1 MSWCIFSTPIIRRPF
16 TPGWR
21 RCFPIAGSGR
31 PSSAGFRPGSRLNNR
46 RECGILKNTGAAA
59 VALPRAVTC
68 LIVNVITYICIGFCG
83 FRGAKK
89 SGNRGILNGALY
101 GLCYTAVLFLT
112 SCLARGGI
120 SFDSGSAVAAA
131 ICIGCGAA
139 GGILGVNTTSKKR
152 RR

>member
-1 MSWCIFSTPIIRRPF
+1 MSDEKASYNERFDFMFAAKNIFLAFVLTIVLLFAAAWIS
-16 TPGWR
+16 
-21 RCFPIAGSGR
+21 
-31 PSSAGFRPGSRLNNR
+31 
-46 RECGILKNTGAAA
+46 AA

-68 LIVNVITYICIGFCG
+68 LTVNVITYICIGICG

-101 GLCYTAVLFLT
+101 GLCYTVILFLT
-112 SCLARGGI
+112 GFLTK
-120 SFDSGSAVAAA
+120 GSADLDSASAVTAA

-139 GGILGVNTTSKKR
+139 GGILGVNSGTKKR

>member
-1 MSWCIFSTPIIRRPF
+1 MPGEKTSYNEPFDLIFAAKNIFFGFALTIVLLF
-16 TPGWR
+16 
-21 RCFPIAGSGR
+21 IAAWI
-31 PSSAGFRPGSRLNNR
+31 SA
-46 RECGILKNTGAAA
+46 T

-101 GLCYTAVLFLT
+101 GLCYTAVLFLI

-120 SFDSGSAVAAA
+120 SFDSSSVVAAA

-139 GGILGVNTTSKKR
+139 GGILGVNATSKKR